1 MSMIHAVPPGAVAPR
16 PRTMRLG
23 RKRDQAVRKAVRDV
37 ARVFMDN
44 LDEGDYHGFAAST
57 EEARELYERAI
68 GLCYPWI
75 TVEWVFDE
83 NLWACGLV
91 AVTRMRGRVPLPDPV
106 DDSPETIEQ
115 VVAAIRDLE
124 SWDRN
129 PTDEA
134 RLAHLR
140 AAREACAVARA
151 RLRGAA
157 TDQPNGLASIARLGL
172 RAVDATIQAAC
183 RLLGDDT
190 PDQDSEPE

>member
-1 MSMIHAVPPGAVAPR
+1 MSVIPTALPGTVAPR

-115 VVAAIRDLE
+115 VMAAIRDLE
-124 SWDRN
+124 HECAWRN
-129 PTDEA
+129 NG
-134 RLAHLR
+134 
-140 AAREACAVARA
+140 
-151 RLRGAA
+151 RGR
-157 TDQPNGLASIARLGL
+157 P
-172 RAVDATIQAAC
+172 
-183 RLLGDDT
+183 
-190 PDQDSEPE
+190 